1 MAISFFR
8 TLLLTASFCLL
19 LGCDDYNFPES
30 SYPRV
35 ESVSVFATA
44 SGFKLRGKI
53 VQVGEEP
60 ITDHG
65 FVWGSQAAV
74 TERLWNEG
82 MVRLGPVSETG
93 TFEVE
98 ITELTPGR
106 TYFIKAFVFTETTKV
121 YGNFVELK

>member
-1 MAISFFR
+1 M
-8 TLLLTASFCLL
+8 L

-35 ESVSVFATA
+35 ESVSVSATP
-44 SGFKLRGKI
+44 SGFKLRGKL
-53 VQVGEEP
+53 VQLSEEA

-82 MVRLGPVSETG
+82 TVRLGPVSDTG
-93 TFEVE
+93 IFEAEV
-98 ITELTPGR
+98 TDLTPGR
-106 TYFIKAFVFTETTKV
+106 TYYIKAFVSTETTKV
-121 YGNFVELK
+121 YGNFIELK